1 MKIAFVYDAVYP
13 WIKGGAE
20 KRIYEIGKRLAQKG
34 NDVHLFGVKW
44 WDGADVIQNDGMTLH
59 GVCAPMELYV
69 NGRRSFHEAVIYSIA
84 LLPHLAK
91 ENFDIIDVSVFPY
104 FSCITVKM
112 VSTCRRIPMVMTW
125 HEIWGDYWYEYLGNI
140 GFIGKLVELMVS
152 RISDNSITVSEL
164 TKKGLVMLG
173 VNDTSIHL
181 VANGIDL
188 ERIARI
194 KSSMNNCDII
204 FIGRFIKEKNLDMLI
219 ESVDLIRKKM
229 PDIKCHIIGDGPEKK
244 GLIAQVSGSELKS
257 NIRFFGFRTY
267 DDVIAMLKSS
277 KVLVLPSTREGF
289 GIVVL
294 EAFACGIP
302 VVTIKSSRNA
312 AIELIDDRTGF
323 IVNPDARELCESIYR
338 LITDD
343 VLRNEMSLSA
353 ISKAQEYDWD
363 KITEQLL
370 VIYKRLL

>member
-44 WDGADVIQNDGMTLH
+44 WDGADVIQNEGMTLH

-69 NGRRSFHEAVIYSIA
+69 NGRRSFYEAIIYSIA

-91 ENFDIIDVSVFPY
+91 EDFDIIDVSVFPY
-104 FSCITVKM
+104 FSCITVKI
-112 VSTCRRIPMVMTW
+112 VSIFRRIPVVMTW
-125 HEIWGDYWYEYLGNI
+125 HEVWGDYWYDYIGKI
-140 GFIGKLVELMVS
+140 GFIGKLVERMIS
-152 RISDNSITVSEL
+152 RISDNSIAVSEL
-164 TKKGLVMLG
+164 TKKGLVTLG
-173 VNDTSIHL
+173 VNDTNIHL

-188 ERIARI
+188 KKIARI
-194 KSSMNNCDII
+194 RPSIHNCDII
-204 FIGRFIKEKNLDMLI
+204 FIGRFIKEKNLDKLI
-219 ESVDLIRKKM
+219 EAVDLVRKKK
-229 PDIKCHIIGDGPEKK
+229 PDVKCHIIGDGPEKNTILAHVSDS
-244 GLIAQVSGSELKS
+244 GLGD
-257 NIRFFGFRTY
+257 NIRFFGLKEY
-267 DDVIAMLKSS
+267 DEVIAILKAS

-294 EAFACGIP
+294 EAFSCGVP
-302 VVTIKSSRNA
+302 VVTVSSPRNA
-312 AIELIDDRTGF
+312 ATELIDGDTGF
-323 IVNPDARELCESIYR
+323 IVNPDARELGESIYK

-343 VLRNEMSLSA
+343 ILRKKMSLSV

-370 VIYKRLL
+370 DIYSRLI